1 MIFQAT
7 RSHYV
12 LDRIAVGMSLLCAV
26 HCVLLPFAL
35 IALPALSATLTG
47 DEAFH
52 RLLLI
57 GVIPTSVIA
66 LSMGCRKHGSWR
78 TLLCGFFGLA
88 ILVAAAFFGH
98 DLVGETGEKVATVLG
113 ASVIALSHFQN
124 LRLCKRQ
131 PSFS

>member
-1 MIFQAT
+1 MY
-7 RSHYV
+7 SV
-12 LDRIAVGMSLLCAV
+12 LDRVAVGMSLLCAV

-35 IALPALSATLTG
+35 VALPALSATLLG

-57 GVIPTSVIA
+57 GVLPTSVIS

-78 TLLCGFFGLA
+78 TMLTGFFGLA

-131 PSFS
+131 PSTS

>member
-1 MIFQAT
+1 MYSA
-7 RSHYV
+7 
-12 LDRIAVGMSLLCAV
+12 LDRVAIGMSLLCAV
-26 HCVLLPFAL
+26 HCVFLPFAL
-35 IALPALSATLTG
+35 VALPALSATLLG

-52 RLLLI
+52 RLVLI
-57 GVIPTSVIA
+57 AVIPTSVIA
-66 LSMGCRKHGSWR
+66 LSTGCRKHGSWR
-78 TLLCGFFGLA
+78 TLLTGFLGLA

-124 LRLCKRQ
+124 LRLCNRQ